1 MLKKLCA
8 ITVFCAVLAGCGYV
22 DEYERQVHDWE
33 PVYCYQ
39 SLAPPSAT
47 APRNTPMR
55 AAWSITTARTR
66 AVMTPRPPSTCRP

>member
-39 SLAPPSAT
+39 SLA
-47 APRNTPMR
+47 RR
-55 AAWSITTARTR
+55 
-66 AVMTPRPPSTCRP
+66 VLPRPETRRCAPLGQLLRPAPEPL